1 MDRRRQLIRG
11 ASAQDRSRPT
21 DSGQPDGFARRD
33 FLRYAAAG
41 ATVLGVGS
49 ALAGCG
55 GSTASSSPSSSA
67 AAGQPKRGG
76 TLTLGAQGGA
86 SNDNLDAHNPLTNA
100 DYPRIFAL
108 YSALVTL
115 DSNAKVVNVLAD
127 EITSNKDAT
136 VWTVKIKS
144 GVQTHRGKSFGA
156 KDVLYS
162 LRRISNAKT
171 PFPGAAVLTP
181 LDLQNAKVLNATT
194 LQLPCKT
201 PFSTFVD
208 SLIDP
213 FCLMVP
219 EGYDPKSPDGTGPFM
234 YKSFTPG
241 VRSEF
246 PRHPNYFENGKP
258 YADDLI
264 ITDIPDE
271 QSQVNALLGGQVNLI
286 NFLSSDSL
294 AALQSGSVNVVIS
307 KTGGWNPITMRVDT
321 APFSDVRVRQAMK
334 LIVDRPQM
342 LDLVFGGHG
351 RIGNDV
357 FGYYDPLY
365 DHSLPQRHQDI
376 AQAKSL
382 LKAAGHE
389 NLTVTLN
396 TSAGIG
402 QGIVKTAQV
411 FAQQAKAAGVTVN
424 VNAVTASTWFGQDY
438 LKVPF
443 GQDYWFYLPYLVNVP
458 QVTIPGGAF
467 NTPHY
472 DNPAYTKLYQQA
484 LATTDESTKADLA
497 HQMQKIDYNEG
508 GLIIPYFPPVIDAT
522 AKNVHGVV
530 QSPSFPISNY
540 DWASIWVD

>member
-1 MDRRRQLIRG
+1 M
-11 ASAQDRSRPT
+11 
-21 DSGQPDGFARRD
+21 
-33 FLRYAAAG
+33 
-41 ATVLGVGS
+41 
-49 ALAGCG
+49 
-55 GSTASSSPSSSA
+55 
-67 AAGQPKRGG
+67 
-76 TLTLGAQGGA
+76 
-86 SNDNLDAHNPLTNA
+86 
-100 DYPRIFAL
+100 PRCC
-108 YSALVTL
+108 
-115 DSNAKVVNVLAD
+115 
-127 EITSNKDAT
+127 
-136 VWTVKIKS
+136 
-144 GVQTHRGKSFGA
+144 
-156 KDVLYS
+156 
-162 LRRISNAKT
+162 
-171 PFPGAAVLTP
+171 TP

-208 SLIDP
+208 SLVNP

-219 EGYDPKSPDGTGPFM
+219 EGYDPKSPDGTGPFK

-246 PRHPNYFENGKP
+246 PRNPNYFENGKP

-271 QSQVNALLGGQVNLI
+271 TSQVNALLGGQVNLI

-294 AALQSGSVNVVIS
+294 AALQTGSVNVVIS

-376 AQAKSL
+376 DQAKSL

-389 NLTVTLN
+389 NLTVTLT

-458 QVTIPGGAF
+458 QVTIPGRRVQHAALQQPDLHQAVQAGPRDHGRGDQDRPGA
-467 NTPHY
+467 PDAEDRLQRRRADHPVL
-472 DNPAYTKLYQQA
+472 PAGHRRHGQERARRDPVTELPDQQLRLGLDLDG
-484 LATTDESTKADLA
+484 LAMVRRTAS
-497 HQMQKIDYNEG
+497 G
-508 GLIIPYFPPVIDAT
+508 G
-522 AKNVHGVV
+522 
-530 QSPSFPISNY
+530 PSAR
-540 DWASIWVD
+540 ASKPEKEAAWLR